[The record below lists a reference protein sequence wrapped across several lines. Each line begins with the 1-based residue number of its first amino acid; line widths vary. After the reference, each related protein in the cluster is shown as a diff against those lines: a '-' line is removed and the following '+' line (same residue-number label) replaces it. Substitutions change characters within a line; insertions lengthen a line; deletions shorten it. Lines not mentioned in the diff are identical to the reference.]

1 MIELSNYI
9 TEYYSSDLLKDEKD
23 WMKVSSS
30 EYGIYIEDQP
40 TLYEMIPYKEYGL
53 KKPDSILLTIKREGP
68 RWIIIVKWTC
78 DKKIYVCN
86 GWKTGDYDI
95 KDLANTGYE
104 IISHL
109 SKSKKARSKFK
120 DQMMTYY
127 NVIKN
132 HGLDPIGLIDHYDSQ
147 IIAMDLEELLE
158 L

>member
-9 TEYYSSDLLKDEKD
+9 TEYHLSDLLKDEKD

-40 TLYEMIPYKEYGL
+40 ILYEMIPYKEYGL

-78 DKKIYVCN
+78 GKNIYVCN

-95 KDLANTGYE
+95 KVLANTGYK

-109 SKSKKARSKFK
+109 SKSKKARAKFK
-120 DQMMTYY
+120 DQMMIYY
-127 NVIKN
+127 NTIKN
-132 HGLDPIGLIDHYDSQ
+132 HGLDPIRLIDHYDSQ
-147 IIAMDLEELLE
+147 IIAIDLEELLE